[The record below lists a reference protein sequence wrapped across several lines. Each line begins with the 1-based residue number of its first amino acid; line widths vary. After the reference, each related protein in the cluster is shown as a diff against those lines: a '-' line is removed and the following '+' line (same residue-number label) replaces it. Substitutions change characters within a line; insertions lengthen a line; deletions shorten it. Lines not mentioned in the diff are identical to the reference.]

1 MKGNLESKRLN
12 AHFKMQ
18 TASNGFKLS
27 PFKQFKS
34 HVKHIGLIFS
44 KLRYTNWRKLSKNRK
59 WTKKLLNIKFILVSS
74 KLILD
79 QFQHGG
85 VWSSKVCELQCY
97 QQGTWDDE
105 RSERTGS
112 QGRFILMSI
121 TLTLWDESSRSVVV
135 CID

>member
-34 HVKHIGLIFS
+34 HVKH
-44 KLRYTNWRKLSKNRK
+44 
-59 WTKKLLNIKFILVSS
+59 
-74 KLILD
+74 
-79 QFQHGG
+79 
-85 VWSSKVCELQCY
+85 
-97 QQGTWDDE
+97 
-105 RSERTGS
+105 

-121 TLTLWDESSRSVVV
+121 TLTL
-135 CID
+135 